1 MFRLPFSLPSLSLL
15 RRFRED
21 RRGNVAVITAFALM
35 PLIGFTGVAVDYS
48 RANSARTALQAA
60 LDSTALML
68 SKEAQKLNAT
78 QLNQKATDYFNALFT
93 RSEVKGLSIQPT
105 FQEIAPGSYKIVLT
119 GQGKVDTTFWGLMRI
134 VGLGQDDMQIG
145 ATAEVVWGIK
155 KLELALALDNTT
167 SMASQSRMTELKK
180 AAKNLL
186 VTLQKAAQQP
196 DDIKIAIIPYGTDVN
211 IGTGNVSQSWL
222 DWGEF
227 IKGATIKESGW
238 IADGRWMSPPL
249 SVQTWIKSSSSN
261 SDTWDRTGPGSACP
275 FTTSNH
281 GFQCSIGPANTDSS
295 TTSTIPASTDSQQTR
310 KDHAGLICP
319 SRDNGGKSVTATGRL
334 NDRYYNGCWNSREKA
349 EANWYT
355 VATGRNAS
363 CGSTVNC
370 SCSGSG
376 SSQVC
381 KQKTYDHIWRPS
393 DAEYGTLV
401 TTTERNNPINQRATP
416 SKSRWNGCVRDRD
429 ESYDVADTAPGT
441 IAGTK
446 FQPVQAGNCEGGA
459 GLEPIVSLN
468 SNWTSLSSTIDN
480 MNTGNSGG
488 TPTRYTN
495 VTIGLAW
502 AWHALT
508 SKQPLTEAA
517 APRPDLDK
525 VIILMTDG
533 DNTRSRVSTSASA
546 IDRRTALACT
556 NAKADGIRIYTVRL
570 MEGNESL
577 LKDCA
582 TRPDMYYN
590 VDTASQLNDVFTSIA
605 QNLANLRISK

>member
-15 RRFRED
+15 RHFRED

-145 ATAEVVWGIK
+145 ASAEVVWGIK

-211 IGTGNVSQSWL
+211 IGTGNVNQSWL
-222 DWGEF
+222 DWGDGNNANGE
-227 IKGATIKESGW
+227 
-238 IADGRWMSPPL
+238 GRWKDPPR
-249 SVQTWIKSSSSN
+249 SVQTWLDSSSSN
-261 SDTWDRTGPGSACP
+261 RQTWERAGPGSACP

-281 GFQCSIGPANTDSS
+281 GFQCSNGLASTSNNG
-295 TTSTIPASTDSQQTR
+295 TTSTIPDSGQN
-310 KDHAGLICP
+310 AGLICP

-381 KQKTYDHIWRPS
+381 KQKTYDHYWRPS
-393 DAEYGTLV
+393 ENLTLSA
-401 TTTERNNPINQRATP
+401 TERNSAVNQRATP
-416 SKSRWNGCVRDRD
+416 QPSARWNGCVRDRD

-546 IDRRTALACT
+546 IDSRTALACT